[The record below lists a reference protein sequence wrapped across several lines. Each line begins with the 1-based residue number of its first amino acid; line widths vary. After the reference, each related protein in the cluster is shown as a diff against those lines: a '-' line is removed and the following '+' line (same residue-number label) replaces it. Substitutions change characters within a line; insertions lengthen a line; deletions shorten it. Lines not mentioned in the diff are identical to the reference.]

1 MSGAGLG
8 VTISGVGLGAGGK
21 GVLVGGTI
29 VLAGVAGLPTVG
41 VLVGVA
47 VGLIVGA
54 GSDPRAVD
62 VALGIGVMPSHRLP
76 HRPAT
81 ADSCG
86 EPASEDPEEAIR

>member
-1 MSGAGLG
+1 VG

-29 VLAGVAGLPTVG
+29 VLAGVAELPTVG

-47 VGLIVGA
+47 VGVIVRA
-54 GSDPRAVD
+54 DADPRAVG
-62 VALGIGVMPSHRLP
+62 VALGVGVMPSHRLP
-76 HRPAT
+76 CRQAT

-86 EPASEDPEEAIR
+86 EPTSEDPEEAIRE